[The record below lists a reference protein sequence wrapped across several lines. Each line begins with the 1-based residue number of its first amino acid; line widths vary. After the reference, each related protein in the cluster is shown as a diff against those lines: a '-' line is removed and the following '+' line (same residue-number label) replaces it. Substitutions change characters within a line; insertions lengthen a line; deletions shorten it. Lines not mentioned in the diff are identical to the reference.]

1 MFSARND
8 AEKSALFS
16 EGRYDRDRDRVS
28 LFVASTCKV
37 SHVRLGVCAIHG
49 TL

>member
-1 MFSARND
+1 MQ
-8 AEKSALFS
+8 KSRRYFQDRGR
-16 EGRYDRDRDRVS
+16 EGKYDRDRDRVS